1 MIADFIEIL
10 KFETIAPYIMSNDKL
25 YDLDFVNE
33 MAGGNQEFVQQ
44 LLTLFIQTVPESVKL
59 INKYYEENDLNSLGK
74 EAHKLKSTIN
84 TVQIPSFID
93 KIKDMEMIGKTGE
106 GLERL
111 PQLMEDFNQVIPTAV
126 EQVKSEL

>member
-1 MIADFIEIL
+1 
-10 KFETIAPYIMSNDKL
+10 MSEEKL

-59 INKYYEENDLNSLGK
+59 INQYYEKNDLHSLGK

-84 TVQIPSFID
+84 TVQVPSFID
-93 KIKDMEMIGKTGE
+93 KIKDMEIIGKTGE
-106 GLERL
+106 GKERL
-111 PQLMEDFNQVIPTAV
+111 PELMKDFNDVIPKV
-126 EQVKSEL
+126 IEQVKAEL